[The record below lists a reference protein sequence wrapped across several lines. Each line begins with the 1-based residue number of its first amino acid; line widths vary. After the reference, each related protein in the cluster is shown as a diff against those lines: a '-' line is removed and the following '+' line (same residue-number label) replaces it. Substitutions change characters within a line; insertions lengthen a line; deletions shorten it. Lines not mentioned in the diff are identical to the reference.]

1 MARRKKRLKP
11 RRYTCKSKLAVETLA
26 REYQGKLGLPRGA
39 RLDVVHL
46 ACVVADRLD
55 YLLTWNCA
63 HLANGEVIRR
73 LQAVNTMLGRETP
86 IIVTPEELLISPEGG

>member
-1 MARRKKRLKP
+1 M
-11 RRYTCKSKLAVETLA
+11 A
-26 REYQGKLGLPRGA
+26 REYQGKLDLPRGA

-46 ACVVADRLD
+46 ACAVAYRLD

-63 HLANGEVIRR
+63 HLANDEVIRR